1 MVTVTAQVENLTETL
16 EELKP
21 HFPAHHAELGLWQ
34 DKMPLDPQYDIYL
47 KHDEAGQAL
56 LVTLRAD
63 GKVVG
68 YFVGFIAPGLHYQQT
83 LTCKM
88 DIVYID
94 PAYRSAGNGI
104 ALFETTKAALKRR
117 GVKCWWV
124 GSKNHKPIEAFFR
137 AFGFTFEESYFAM
150 WLGD

>member
-1 MVTVTAQVENLTETL
+1 MTVTAQVENLTETL

-21 HFPAHHAELGLWQ
+21 HFPAHWEELGLFK
-34 DKMPLDPQYDIYL
+34 DKMPLDPQYDIYE
-47 KHDEAGQAL
+47 KMDEAGQAFL
-56 LVTLRAD
+56 ATLRD
-63 GKVVG
+63 GGRLVG
-68 YFVGFIAPGLHYQQT
+68 YFVGFITPGLHYKQT

-94 PAYRSAGNGI
+94 PAYRDAGNGFL
-104 ALFETTKAALKRR
+104 LFETVKAALTKR
-117 GVKCWWV
+117 GVKLWWV

-137 AFGFTFEESYFAM
+137 AFGFAQEEAYFAM